1 MYTIHRSL
9 SQLLVLGLYINTLFG
24 DKQRSMFTVLLYEHR
39 PLFVVTKQRLLNKN
53 DRDKELCTTS
63 LLQVTKE

>member
-24 DKQRSMFTVLLYEHR
+24 DKQRSMFTVLLYEQNN
-39 PLFVVTKQRLLNKN
+39 VYSIKMIVTRNYAPPHFSKLQKN
-53 DRDKELCTTS
+53 EDHS
-63 LLQVTKE
+63 